1 MKRLILILVAIL
13 TASICMAECPLT
25 TWGSSDE
32 CGNIRVN
39 IGLKFRF
46 GKVKKDFAETFCRTV
61 KTVKYDFAPVP
72 IQSDTIRCIEA
83 VPLDPT
89 ALATTLGETKSWS
102 AGKTAVVCA
111 AVAGTALTIALLARD
126 SGDSGSSSSVTITG
140 SGNQVGTK
148 GNPVTSADVM
158 EMPAE

>member
-39 IGLKFRF
+39 VGLKFRF
-46 GKVKKDFAETFCRTV
+46 GQVKKDFSETFCKTV

-72 IQSDTIRCIEA
+72 IQSDAIRCIEA
-83 VPLDPT
+83 VPLDPN
-89 ALATTLGETKSWS
+89 AIAMTLGETKSWS
-102 AGKTAVVCA
+102 AGKTAVVCV
-111 AVAGTALTIALLARD
+111 AVAGTALTVALLARD
-126 SGDSGSSSSVTITG
+126 SGDSGDTNTTTINGNGNQIGTDG
-140 SGNQVGTK
+140 TATTSGNSEQNEG
-148 GNPVTSADVM
+148 
-158 EMPAE
+158 

>member
-46 GKVKKDFAETFCRTV
+46 GQVKKDFSETFCKTV

-72 IQSDTIRCIEA
+72 IQSDTIRCVEA

-102 AGKTAVVCA
+102 AGKTATVCTT
-111 AVAGTALTIALLARD
+111 VAGTVIVAILLTD
-126 SGDSGSSSSVTITG
+126 GSGESGDDTTINIDGNGNQIGTDG
-140 SGNQVGTK
+140 TATTSGNSEQNEG
-148 GNPVTSADVM
+148 
-158 EMPAE
+158 

>member
-39 IGLKFRF
+39 VGLKFRF
-46 GKVKKDFAETFCRTV
+46 GQVKKDFSETFCKTV

-102 AGKTAVVCA
+102 AGKTATVCTT
-111 AVAGTALTIALLARD
+111 VAGTVIVAILLTD
-126 SGDSGSSSSVTITG
+126 GSGESGDDTTINIDGNGNQIGTDG
-140 SGNQVGTK
+140 TATTSGNSEQNEG
-148 GNPVTSADVM
+148 
-158 EMPAE
+158 